1 MFKSDLFLK
10 DSRRPLKYELEL
22 SSSWRASAMTV
33 VVSVA
38 RGDTACSNQNSVYA
52 DTGLHGN
59 LSTARRCVHI
69 ASCRAV
75 CEASRYL
82 AYTARVSVNI
92 RGFLASESESLTDSR
107 SMQSKRSTCLPAV
120 LRQLLDIAIIGGN

>member
-10 DSRRPLKYELEL
+10 DSRRPLKHELEL

-33 VVSVA
+33 IVSVA

-75 CEASRYL
+75 WRGEQISGV
-82 AYTARVSVNI
+82 TARVSVNI
-92 RGFLASESESLTDSR
+92 RGFLASESVSLTDSR

-120 LRQLLDIAIIGGN
+120 LQQLLDIAIIGGN